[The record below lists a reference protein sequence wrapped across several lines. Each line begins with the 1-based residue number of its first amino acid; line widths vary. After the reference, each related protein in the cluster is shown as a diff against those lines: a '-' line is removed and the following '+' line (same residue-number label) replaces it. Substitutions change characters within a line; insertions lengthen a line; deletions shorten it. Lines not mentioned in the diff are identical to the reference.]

1 MQSCQEN
8 LTKFSSGA
16 VDESQKLFSCGWSKD
31 KILGRRPNH
40 SVNLSRT
47 NNIFPLPSVFSR
59 IFPPSAET
67 QKATFSKQQYK
78 FNGIVLHDF
87 FFLPLEREKDDSRLM
102 SCHSSYGIILISV
115 LLIFLYLVQK
125 IINCLF
131 PFWKV
136 HAFFTQTVNQVQ
148 NSRKA
153 LSNVMLGLV
162 NQRKLHFY
170 LLRLWNF
177 QPSMKKVRF
186 FATVTTYCISF
197 ANIPKTQQNV
207 LENPQKITRSLN
219 FQHNGKTRF

>member
-59 IFPPSAET
+59 IFLSSSSNSET

-136 HAFFTQTVNQVQ
+136 
-148 NSRKA
+148 
-153 LSNVMLGLV
+153 
-162 NQRKLHFY
+162 
-170 LLRLWNF
+170 
-177 QPSMKKVRF
+177 
-186 FATVTTYCISF
+186 
-197 ANIPKTQQNV
+197 
-207 LENPQKITRSLN
+207 QKSLN
-219 FQHNGKTRF
+219 FSHTKSIKSRILVKHLVM

>member
-102 SCHSSYGIILISV
+102 SCHSSYGIILISRGDISPSNFV
-115 LLIFLYLVQK
+115 PLGNGEKWGIFFSPLNEY
-125 IINCLF
+125 INY
-131 PFWKV
+131 
-136 HAFFTQTVNQVQ
+136 
-148 NSRKA
+148 R
-153 LSNVMLGLV
+153 
-162 NQRKLHFY
+162 
-170 LLRLWNF
+170 
-177 QPSMKKVRF
+177 
-186 FATVTTYCISF
+186 
-197 ANIPKTQQNV
+197 
-207 LENPQKITRSLN
+207 
-219 FQHNGKTRF
+219 